1 MSYANATAIDDDNSM
16 QSDSEPDEMIEDGPR
31 LPPKPKVVRP
41 KGVRITEADLTP
53 EERAYADAVF
63 PHRKTSAHAETTYG
77 RHPTM
82 RELRERHGK

>member
-1 MSYANATAIDDDNSM
+1 MSYANATAIDNDDSM

-31 LPPKPKVVRP
+31 LPPKPVVVRP
-41 KGVRITEADLTP
+41 KGVRITEADLTA

-63 PHRKTSAHAETTYG
+63 PHRKAQREGERMYG
-77 RHPTM
+77 KHPTM